1 MPDRNWKEIRAAK
14 LSPAARARVEAAV
27 RNELATMD
35 LREAREASGKT
46 QAEISAATEM
56 SQGEASRLERRDD
69 FLLSTL
75 RRYVKALGG
84 EIELVARFRNKA
96 VVLRPSAE
104 GGHGHQEAPRS
115 DRAKRGRPTSVS

>member
-1 MPDRNWKEIRAAK
+1 MATKNWKEIRANK

-27 RNELATMD
+27 RDELATMD
-35 LREAREASGKT
+35 LRQAREASGKT

-56 SQGEASRLERRDD
+56 SQGEVSRLERRED

-84 EIELVARFRNKA
+84 ELELVARFRNKA

-104 GGHGHQEAPRS
+104 
-115 DRAKRGRPTSVS
+115 